1 MDILNILIICYSLDF
16 DTQDSMTCLSNYL
29 QCVCLTRQL
38 VSFFKWILSF
48 LSQLLPATRR
58 RSLFIKRSAPYILL
72 GSSKYIGLVSDLIVS
87 FSYKLS
93 LNSLFLHDC
102 VLAIHYNQLLL
113 ILKYCVSSFNLF
125 LFDLQS
131 STLSTKLDLSRFGLN
146 ENIFKLL
153 CDEDVIFKF

>member
-1 MDILNILIICYSLDF
+1 MLLIRLWH
-16 DTQDSMTCLSNYL
+16 
-29 QCVCLTRQL
+29 TRQHDL
-38 VSFFKWILSF
+38 FKQLPTVSLFNTLASKFFLKWIISF
-48 LSQLLPATRR
+48 LSQLLPVTRR

-113 ILKYCVSSFNLF
+113 ILKYCVSSFNFF
-125 LFDLQS
+125 LSDVQT
-131 STLSTKLDLSRFGLN
+131 STLSTNRPIAFQFKWKYIQITVWWGCHIQILNYGL
-146 ENIFKLL
+146 
-153 CDEDVIFKF
+153 C

>member
-1 MDILNILIICYSLDF
+1 MN
-16 DTQDSMTCLSNYL
+16 
-29 QCVCLTRQL
+29 
-38 VSFFKWILSF
+38 
-48 LSQLLPATRR
+48 RR

-87 FSYKLS
+87 FSYKPS

-113 ILKYCVSSFNLF
+113 ILKYYVSSFSFF
-125 LFDLQS
+125 LFDLQT
-131 STLSTKLDLSRFGLN
+131 STLSTELDLSRFGLN

-153 CDEDVIFKF
+153 CDEDDVFKF